1 MRVTGIRADDCL
13 SYRQLDLILSKGIT
27 TVTGPNSAGKSNLGR
42 CVAAVLAAV
51 GRYAYVN
58 EHNELQPF
66 ESFGYNGSSN
76 FHVAIGIELDQPWEL
91 DLLADFVRAV
101 LAYGGQSAP
110 ETSIFKAV
118 PPHEVDALMDAC
130 LNVDSIKT
138 LQRGTLH
145 VFYDGTQ
152 RSTWSAS
159 WEFGIDERQWHIV
172 LFGSNAGQLRPGAA
186 TPVATYV
193 HGFVPPLLLAMA
205 PTERDVALAGEGS
218 EKPSDSGTTAEP
230 DDSLIYDFTTALPSD
245 GEAVSFV
252 LQSALDGSNPMAPSL
267 HRVGAVVGVPEIE
280 RRGVDL
286 NRILWE
292 ILHRGI
298 VLTDNR
304 RAAFRR
310 RVPIS
315 ELHEPID
322 LSDGSHTPALLHVLK
337 NGDAQQ
343 RQRFATIQQTFKQL
357 TGDQVDVRS
366 VPDGSDQSEPVVVI
380 DPVIATTYG
389 DRPITSCGA
398 GRQEAL
404 VLASLLSGPP
414 GRLLVLDEPAAN
426 LEGVVQHRV
435 IGALRQA
442 DQCLLI
448 THSPNL
454 VPIHQQGD
462 LDNLV
467 RFALGPDGTRQY
479 RAPHLSTD
487 ARSKWIRRLDE
498 TDARALLF
506 AHTVVLCEGETETA
520 ALPRWWSTINEPG
533 LPALETTG
541 IAFLC
546 AGSDSAFGAYI
557 EYLDT
562 FGVRWAV
569 VADGP
574 ALAPRSKLATQLGGL
589 GMLPDDPPTIED
601 FEQWR
606 AYLATAGVFTLA
618 NQFGTDGGKQG
629 EFEAFLVRTNPQLF
643 EEAHAAFGRSKPRM
657 AVHFA
662 ELQAPPVDV
671 HDLYVKI
678 LEHFDLIAR
687 R

>member
-1 MRVTGIRADDCL
+1 MRVTSIHANDCL
-13 SYRQLDLILSKGIT
+13 SYRQLDLILGQGVT
-27 TVTGPNSAGKSNLGR
+27 TITGPNSAGKSNLGR
-42 CVAAVLAAV
+42 CIAAVLAAV
-51 GRYAYVN
+51 GRYAYIN
-58 EHNELQPF
+58 EYNELQPF
-66 ESFGYNGSSN
+66 ESFGYNGSPG
-76 FHVAIGIELDQPWEL
+76 FHVALSLELDQSWEVELL
-91 DLLADFVRAV
+91 DDFVRAV

-110 ETSIFKAV
+110 ETSIFKDV
-118 PPHEVDALMDAC
+118 PPHQIDAIIDASLEVGSLRALR
-130 LNVDSIKT
+130 
-138 LQRGTLH
+138 RGALH
-145 VFYDGTQ
+145 VFYDATQ
-152 RSTWSAS
+152 KSSWSAA
-159 WEFGIDERQWHIV
+159 WEFGIDERQWHVV

-186 TPVATYV
+186 TPAATHA
-193 HGFVPPLLLAMA
+193 HGFVPSLLLAMA
-205 PTERDVALAGEGS
+205 PIERSVAPLDEDGS
-218 EKPSDSGTTAEP
+218 QPSDSGITMAQ
-230 DDSLIYDFTTALPSD
+230 DDSLVYDFTTALPPD
-245 GEAVSFV
+245 GQAVSFV

-267 HRVGAVVGVPEIE
+267 RRVGAIVGMPEVE
-280 RRGVDL
+280 RRGVDM

-315 ELHEPID
+315 NLHEPID
-322 LSDGSHTPALLHVLK
+322 LSDGSNVPALLHVLK

-343 RQRFATIQQTFKQL
+343 RQRFAAIQQIFEQL
-357 TGDQVDVRS
+357 TGDRVDVRS
-366 VPDGSDQSEPVVVI
+366 VPDSSGQSETVVVI

-442 DQCLLI
+442 GQCLLI

-467 RFALGPDGTRQY
+467 RFAPSADGTRRY
-479 RAPHLSTD
+479 RAPHLSAD
-487 ARSKWIRRLDE
+487 ARSKWVRRLDE

-520 ALPRWWSTINEPG
+520 ALPRWWSTIDEPG

-574 ALAPRSKLATQLGGL
+574 ALAPRSKLAIQLGGL
-589 GMLPDDPPTIED
+589 GMLPGDPPTVED

-606 AYLATAGVFTLA
+606 AYMATAGVFTLA

-662 ELQAPPVDV
+662 EHQAPPVGV
-671 HDLYVKI
+671 RDLYVNI